1 MSSVVTEP
9 ASDVSS
15 TPSRPGALHRF
26 VRSWWGKVLL
36 ITLLGLGVRL
46 VYVAAYPRC
55 DWLTEDCR
63 GRGVLSGDAI
73 HYHDAANLLA
83 DGEGFIEPYRFLNG
97 GYGVID
103 VEMADGTIQQR
114 EVITPV
120 GHKEPT
126 ALHPPAFVVYL
137 AMFSLAG
144 LRTVTHHQ
152 VASALLGTTAI
163 PLFALV
169 GRRLV
174 GERTGLVA
182 AAVAAL
188 YTMLWINDALVMSET
203 MVIVVVAATMLAA
216 LRFRDDPTVR
226 NGILLGA
233 SGALATLTRSELAL
247 FLPIAATWIMLR
259 SSLPWRRRL
268 AVYAACGLSGLVVV
282 SPWVIRNL
290 VVFEHPVWLSSSSGT
305 VLVQTNCDAT
315 YYGPNL
321 GYWNLECGHPLPYG
335 PNGELL
341 DESERDPIVRQR
353 ALDYISNHKKRLVT
367 VVIPARIARMLSIYQ
382 PLRQLDLEVLS
393 EERAWPLSLTG
404 LIQYWALVPFGIAG
418 AVALWRRRLAM
429 MPIALWI
436 GMVVFTSAFAFGN
449 MRYRVSAEPALVVLA
464 AVGIEALWCR
474 IRRPERVAGTLASHP
489 VVRGRTT

>member
-1 MSSVVTEP
+1 MTGTAP
-9 ASDVSS
+9 DVSPAA
-15 TPSRPGALHRF
+15 TPGGGLRAF

-36 ITLLGLGVRL
+36 ITLLGLGIRL

-97 GYGVID
+97 GYGVVD

-120 GHKEPT
+120 GHREPT
-126 ALHPPAFVVYL
+126 ALHPPGYVVYL
-137 AMFSLAG
+137 ALFSLAG
-144 LRTVTHHQ
+144 LRSVLAHQ
-152 VASALLGTTAI
+152 IASALLGTAAI
-163 PLFALV
+163 PLFAVV

-174 GERTGLVA
+174 GERTGLIA
-182 AAVAAL
+182 AAVAAV
-188 YTMLWINDALVMSET
+188 YAMLWINDALVMSET

-216 LRFRDDPTVR
+216 LRFRDAPTVW
-226 NGILLGA
+226 NGIVLGA
-233 SGALATLTRSELAL
+233 SGALATLTRTELAM
-247 FLPIAATWIMLR
+247 FLPIAATWIVLR

-268 AVYAACGLSGLVVV
+268 AVYAACGLSGMVVV
-282 SPWVIRNL
+282 APWVIRNL
-290 VVFEHPVWLSSSSGT
+290 VVFENPVYLSSSAGT

-315 YYGPNL
+315 YYGDNV

-353 ALDYISNHKKRLVT
+353 ALDYISNHKQRLVT
-367 VVIPARIARMLSIYQ
+367 VVIPARIARMLSLYQ

-393 EERAWPLSLTG
+393 EERAWPISLTG
-404 LIQYWALVPFGIAG
+404 LIQYALLVPFGIAG
-418 AVALWRRRLAM
+418 SVALWRRRLAM
-429 MPIALWI
+429 VPITLWI
-436 GMVVFTSAFAFGN
+436 GMVVVTSAFAFGN

-474 IRRPERVAGTLASHP
+474 IRRPEHVAGTLARHP
-489 VVRGRTT
+489 VLRGRMA